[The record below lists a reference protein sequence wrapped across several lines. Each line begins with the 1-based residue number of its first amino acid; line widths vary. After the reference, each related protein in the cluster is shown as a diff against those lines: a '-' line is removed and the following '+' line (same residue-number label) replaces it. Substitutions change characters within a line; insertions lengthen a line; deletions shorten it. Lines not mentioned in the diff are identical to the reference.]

1 MLAYRNRIKS
11 LKIVI
16 FLGMVL
22 LFSGLW
28 AQNSNLPWL
37 QYQQA
42 ATFYKDRAP
51 LTQIT
56 ELLQQVQRTSK
67 DSVLLGR
74 SLLLA
79 ASAYE
84 RNLQYD
90 KALLELKKFD
100 LPGKNYLK
108 TMQSEAWL
116 RTGNI
121 FLKQNKVGYAQ
132 KYFDKVIEANSNPF
146 QKKEAIIGLAWISA
160 DENNWVT
167 CDSLLSIV
175 NPDTTSEIRDERVL
189 ILNTRKLIANEQY
202 KEAIKLVEKS
212 ETESGLYY
220 LAKANELAGN
230 RIMAVSVYK
239 KLHDMFPGTPEAQ
252 LALFQ
257 AAEVFMRAGD
267 WLAARSEFKRL
278 MQSGLQN
285 ADGIHF
291 RLGWIYMNLNQL
303 DEALAEFRY
312 QASAENSG
320 YFKYMEAECLRRQGA
335 TDSIKLDKAIV
346 LFHNIASIDLKS
358 PLAPLAKLKA
368 AMTEMEKENSSGAL
382 VTLRQF
388 LSLYPKDELIPAVY
402 FLLGMN
408 ESEKNSQKYF
418 DQIIQQ
424 NQKSKFFDVA
434 YFAMQ
439 NFDFQKENYQRVI
452 TRNASI
458 RQGTNTD
465 AGNFWQRATHLLMAE
480 SAYFLK
486 HYEQAVAEYDLALAG
501 MEDDL
506 AQKAQIGKAWC
517 TLQTQGPEA
526 ALPVF
531 KQIKEN
537 MAGENR
543 IMADY
548 GYATVEFMRQ
558 EYTDAIKAY
567 PVSVNTQMQPDME
580 NLVIRSLF
588 RSAQCYSRL
597 QYYMQAIE
605 TWDRLANEYPNS
617 ELSVEGLYN
626 IGDIYFRADHF
637 AEADSVYQLIIS
649 RYPESSFAVESALKL
664 AQTSYNAGDYEGAI
678 TRYQNF
684 IDTYPDH
691 EKNKEALEGIQLC
704 YYQLGQTDQASAA
717 LQKVVENT
725 ANSDLAI
732 DARYRIAANQFQ
744 SGDFQTAIE
753 SFKEILTLYPNSSY
767 AVDAQ
772 FALSKCY
779 ISQENYKS
787 ASEELL
793 RFVQYFPNS
802 PQLPEAYF
810 LLGVS
815 YYQLESYLSAI
826 DYFNQVIEKY
836 ATSDYYAPALK
847 NSAWCYDRLKE
858 SDKAIQSFTTYL
870 KAYPEAEDQN
880 QIKLQVARL
889 LQENGKAQD
898 AITKFKELQK
908 VADIEISMEASY
920 RLGMYYIS
928 NQQVKEAENTFKVA
942 LPASGGENYYRLS
955 SLAQLAAIYENQG
968 KNAQAISTY
977 ELLANST
984 SEERW
989 TAAANERIQILKMQ
1003 SNQ

>member
-303 DEALAEFRY
+303 DEALGKWPPSR
-312 QASAENSG
+312 
-320 YFKYMEAECLRRQGA
+320 
-335 TDSIKLDKAIV
+335 
-346 LFHNIASIDLKS
+346 
-358 PLAPLAKLKA
+358 
-368 AMTEMEKENSSGAL
+368 
-382 VTLRQF
+382 
-388 LSLYPKDELIPAVY
+388 
-402 FLLGMN
+402 
-408 ESEKNSQKYF
+408 
-418 DQIIQQ
+418 
-424 NQKSKFFDVA
+424 
-434 YFAMQ
+434 
-439 NFDFQKENYQRVI
+439 
-452 TRNASI
+452 
-458 RQGTNTD
+458 
-465 AGNFWQRATHLLMAE
+465 GN
-480 SAYFLK
+480 
-486 HYEQAVAEYDLALAG
+486 
-501 MEDDL
+501 
-506 AQKAQIGKAWC
+506 
-517 TLQTQGPEA
+517 
-526 ALPVF
+526 
-531 KQIKEN
+531 
-537 MAGENR
+537 
-543 IMADY
+543 
-548 GYATVEFMRQ
+548 
-558 EYTDAIKAY
+558 
-567 PVSVNTQMQPDME
+567 
-580 NLVIRSLF
+580 
-588 RSAQCYSRL
+588 
-597 QYYMQAIE
+597 
-605 TWDRLANEYPNS
+605 
-617 ELSVEGLYN
+617 
-626 IGDIYFRADHF
+626 
-637 AEADSVYQLIIS
+637 
-649 RYPESSFAVESALKL
+649 
-664 AQTSYNAGDYEGAI
+664 
-678 TRYQNF
+678 
-684 IDTYPDH
+684 
-691 EKNKEALEGIQLC
+691 
-704 YYQLGQTDQASAA
+704 
-717 LQKVVENT
+717 
-725 ANSDLAI
+725 
-732 DARYRIAANQFQ
+732 
-744 SGDFQTAIE
+744 
-753 SFKEILTLYPNSSY
+753 
-767 AVDAQ
+767 
-772 FALSKCY
+772 
-779 ISQENYKS
+779 
-787 ASEELL
+787 
-793 RFVQYFPNS
+793 
-802 PQLPEAYF
+802 
-810 LLGVS
+810 
-815 YYQLESYLSAI
+815 
-826 DYFNQVIEKY
+826 
-836 ATSDYYAPALK
+836 
-847 NSAWCYDRLKE
+847 
-858 SDKAIQSFTTYL
+858 
-870 KAYPEAEDQN
+870 
-880 QIKLQVARL
+880 
-889 LQENGKAQD
+889 
-898 AITKFKELQK
+898 
-908 VADIEISMEASY
+908 
-920 RLGMYYIS
+920 
-928 NQQVKEAENTFKVA
+928 
-942 LPASGGENYYRLS
+942 
-955 SLAQLAAIYENQG
+955 
-968 KNAQAISTY
+968 
-977 ELLANST
+977 
-984 SEERW
+984 
-989 TAAANERIQILKMQ
+989 
-1003 SNQ
+1003 

>member
-1 MLAYRNRIKS
+1 MIAYRNRNKMK
-11 LKIVI
+11 KIILILVT
-16 FLGMVL
+16 VL
-22 LFSGLW
+22 FIPGLW
-28 AQNSNLPWL
+28 AQNSNLPWQ

-51 LTQIT
+51 LSQVID
-56 ELLQQVQRTSK
+56 LLQQVQRTSK

-74 SLLLA
+74 TLLLA

-84 RNLQYD
+84 RALQYD
-90 KALLELKKFD
+90 KALLELKKFE

-121 FLKQNKVGYAQ
+121 FLKQNKVGYAE
-132 KYFDKVIEANSNPF
+132 KYFNKVVEANSNPF
-146 QKKEAIIGLAWISA
+146 QKKEAILGLAWISA
-160 DENNWVT
+160 DDNKWQA
-167 CDSLLSIV
+167 CDSLLSTLNI
-175 NPDTTSEIRDERVL
+175 DSTAGIHDERIL

-220 LAKANELAGN
+220 LARANELAGN

-303 DEALAEFRY
+303 EEALAEFRF

-335 TDSIKLDKAIV
+335 TDSTKLDKAIV
-346 LFHNIASIDLKS
+346 LFHNIASVDLKS

-368 AMTEMEKENSSGAL
+368 GMTEMEKGNNSGAL

-388 LSLYPKDELIPAVY
+388 LSLYSKDELIPAVY

-408 ESEKNSQKYF
+408 ENEKNSQKYF

-424 NQKSKFFDVA
+424 NQNSKFFDVA

-458 RQGTNTD
+458 KQGIN
-465 AGNFWQRATHLLMAE
+465 ASENNFWQRATHLLLAE

-486 HYEQAVAEYDLALAG
+486 HYDQANAEYDLALAE

-506 AQKAQIGKAWC
+506 AQKAQVGKAWC
-517 TLQTQGPEA
+517 TLQTQGPDA
-526 ALPVF
+526 ALSVF

-543 IMADY
+543 ILADY
-548 GYATVEFMRQ
+548 GYATVQFMRQ
-558 EYTDAIKAY
+558 DYTEAIKAY
-567 PVSVNTQMQPDME
+567 PVAINTQMQPEME
-580 NLVIRSLF
+580 NLVIKSLF

-605 TWDRLANEYPNS
+605 SWDRLANEYPNS
-617 ELSVEGLYN
+617 DLSIEGLYN

-637 AEADSVYQLIIS
+637 AEADSVYQLIIG

-678 TRYQNF
+678 ARYQNF

-691 EKNKEALEGIQLC
+691 EKTKEAFEGIQLC

-732 DARYRIAANQFQ
+732 DARYRIAANQYQ
-744 SGDFQTAIE
+744 SGDFQTAVE

-779 ISQENYKS
+779 VAQENYKS
-787 ASEELL
+787 ASEEFL

-815 YYQLESYLSAI
+815 YYQVESYLSAI
-826 DYFNQVIEKY
+826 DYFNKVIDDY
-836 ATSDYYAPALK
+836 ANSDYYAPALK

-858 SDKAIQSFTTYL
+858 SDKAIQAFTNYL
-870 KAYPEAEDQN
+870 KAFPEAEDQY

-889 LQENGKAQD
+889 LLENDRTQE
-898 AITKFKELQK
+898 AITKFTELLK
-908 VADIEISMEASY
+908 VADIEVSMEASY
-920 RLGMYYIS
+920 RLGMHYIS
-928 NQQVKEAENTFKVA
+928 SQQVKEAESTFKAA
-942 LPASGGENYYRLS
+942 LPAAGGENYYRLS

-989 TAAANERIQILKMQ
+989 TAAANERIQLLRMQ

>member
-1 MLAYRNRIKS
+1 MIAYRNRIKT
-11 LKIVI
+11 LKTVI
-16 FLGMVL
+16 LLGAVL
-22 LFSGLW
+22 LISGLW
-28 AQNSNLPWL
+28 AQNTNLPWL

-51 LTQIT
+51 LSQVMD
-56 ELLQQVQRTSK
+56 LLQQVQRTSK

-74 SLLLA
+74 CLLLA
-79 ASAYE
+79 AFTYE
-84 RNLQYD
+84 RGLQYD
-90 KALLELKKFD
+90 KALMELKKFD
-100 LPGKNYLK
+100 LPGKSYLK
-108 TMQSEAWL
+108 TMQNEAWL

-132 KYFDKVIEANSNPF
+132 KYFDKVVEANGNPF
-146 QKKEAIIGLAWISA
+146 LKNEAILGLAWISA
-160 DENNWVT
+160 DEDKWEA
-167 CDSLLSIV
+167 CDSLLSLIDS
-175 NPDTTSEIRDERVL
+175 DTTSSSRDERVL
-189 ILNTRKLIANEQY
+189 ILNTRKLIANERYQ
-202 KEAIKLVEKS
+202 EAIKLVEKS
-212 ETESGLYY
+212 ETQSGLFY
-220 LAKANELAGN
+220 LAWANELAGN

-303 DEALAEFRY
+303 EEALAEFRF
-312 QASAENSG
+312 QPSAENSG
-320 YFKYMEAECLRRQGA
+320 YFKYMEAECLRRQGSA
-335 TDSIKLDKAIV
+335 DSAKLDKAII
-346 LFHNIASIDLKS
+346 LFHNIASVDLKS

-368 AMTEMEKENSSGAL
+368 AMTEMEKGNNSGAL

-408 ESEKNSQKYF
+408 ENEKNSQKYF

-458 RQGTNTD
+458 RRGTNTD
-465 AGNFWQRATHLLMAE
+465 ANNFWQQATHLLMAE

-486 HYEQAVAEYDLALAG
+486 HYDQAKAEYDLALAG
-501 MEDDL
+501 MERDL
-506 AQKAQIGKAWC
+506 AQKAQIGLAWC
-517 TLQTQGPEA
+517 TLQTEGPEA

-531 KQIKEN
+531 KKIKEN

-543 IMADY
+543 ILADY
-548 GYATVEFMRQ
+548 GYATVQFIRQ
-558 EYTDAIKAY
+558 DYTDAIKAY
-567 PVSVNTQMQPDME
+567 PVGVNTQMQPEMQ

-588 RSAQCYSRL
+588 RTAQCYSRL

-617 ELSVEGLYN
+617 DQSIEGLYN

-637 AEADSVYQLIIS
+637 AEADSVYQLIID
-649 RYPESSFAVESALKL
+649 RYSDSPFAVESALKL
-664 AQTSYNAGDYEGAI
+664 AQTSYNASDYEGAI
-678 TRYQNF
+678 ARYQNF

-704 YYQLGQTDQASAA
+704 YYQLGQLDQASAA
-717 LQKVVENT
+717 LQKVVEQT

-732 DARYRIAANQFQ
+732 DARYRLAANEYQN
-744 SGDFQTAIE
+744 GNYQTAIE
-753 SFKEILTLYPNSSY
+753 AFKEILTLYPNSSY

-779 ISQENYKS
+779 IAEENYKS

-810 LLGVS
+810 LIGVG

-826 DYFNQVIEKY
+826 DYFSQVIEKY
-836 ATSDYYAPALK
+836 STSDYYAPALK

-858 SDKAIQSFTTYL
+858 SEKAIQAFTTYL
-870 KAYPEAEDQN
+870 KAYPEGEDQN

-889 LQENGKAQD
+889 LLENDKTPE

-908 VADIEISMEASY
+908 VADIEVSMEASY
-920 RLGMYYIS
+920 RLGMHYIS
-928 NQQVKEAENTFKVA
+928 NQQIKEAENTFKFA
-942 LPASGGENYYRLS
+942 IPAAGGENYYRLS
-955 SLAQLAAIYENQG
+955 SLAQMAAIYENQG
-968 KNAQAISTY
+968 NSQKAISTY
-977 ELLANST
+977 EILANST
-984 SEERW
+984 NEEKW
-989 TAAANERIQILKMQ
+989 TAAARERIELLRLQN
-1003 SNQ
+1003 NQ